1 MITRSTSVTTN
12 PARMDDEH
20 EAHLQRILDRLDA
33 DLAAKYEAGQREHG
47 GNLWEKPG
55 MLEHAIEEVL
65 DLAVY
70 LYTLLEQR
78 ERGLKPNGRDE

>member
-1 MITRSTSVTTN
+1 MNLSVADDKTMTS
-12 PARMDDEH
+12 DH
-20 EAHLQRILDRLDA
+20 EAHLARIKARIATDLDA
-33 DLAAKYEAGQREHG
+33 KYRAGQEHHG
-47 GNLWEKPG
+47 GRIWEKPG

-78 ERGLKPNGRDE
+78 DRGKTITGRD